1 MATVWGDPE
10 LFGLRLEDR
19 IQGPGRI
26 SGSAVSHFLPLFGR
40 GGTLFQLRD
49 TGEKDKIQLED
60 PKLGCDEFWVLL
72 RTLKKVQIL
81 LTVET
86 LKGQCCWPLESSWS
100 GDRSCGSLGTI
111 TYQEEAVFGHG
122 RGRRET
128 KMGAPGLGIQGH
140 FQNCNSSSRGPDV
153 LFCHPQVPGMHV
165 APEHKEIHLAVARV
179 RQ

>member
-1 MATVWGDPE
+1 MRVRRGWRQSGETQSCLA
-10 LFGLRLEDR
+10 LGLKTGYKG
-19 IQGPGRI
+19 QGEYQEAP
-26 SGSAVSHFLPLFGR
+26 FLVFCRSLAGVGPFSS
-40 GGTLFQLRD
+40 
-49 TGEKDKIQLED
+49 
-60 PKLGCDEFWVLL
+60 
-72 RTLKKVQIL
+72 
-81 LTVET
+81 

>member
-26 SGSAVSHFLPLFGR
+26 SGSAVSRFLPLFGR

-86 LKGQCCWPLESSWS
+86 
-100 GDRSCGSLGTI
+100 
-111 TYQEEAVFGHG
+111 FGHG